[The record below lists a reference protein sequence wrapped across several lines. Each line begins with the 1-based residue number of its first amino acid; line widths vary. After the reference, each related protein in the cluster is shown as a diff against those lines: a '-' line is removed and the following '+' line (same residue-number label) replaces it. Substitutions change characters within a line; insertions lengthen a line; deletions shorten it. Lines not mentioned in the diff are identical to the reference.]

1 MLTNPTR
8 RPTEASRARTA
19 RGART
24 LIVILALGAGLS
36 LMLYIHGAWWWYAPA
51 AVLAIVL
58 AHMAILGGIIFAATH
73 VHGGTTCC
81 QQGVGRSHQGESLL
95 LHGPRQFDLL
105 ARLMTLGRERK
116 LRQWT
121 LDLANLQP
129 ENQVLDVGCGT
140 GTLLLAAAERVG
152 PASAL
157 HGVEPAPE
165 MAAHARHKAQARR
178 VQLEVVQASADSLPY
193 PPASFDAVFCTLVF
207 HHLPRSM
214 QGDAVRET
222 RRVLRPGGRVVIVD
236 WQRPKSLARAL
247 ASPLFLVYLM
257 HNLGPGRSPLD
268 VPGIEAL
275 MKELG
280 FEAVARWSFG
290 AGGAVGAVV
299 GRLPSGT
306 RAIDQ
311 ADPHDITHVRR
322 SLTAGGFDMGRRKLV
337 ADDELLAVAHEV
349 FVEKGIAVPTREI
362 ARQAG
367 ISEAVI
373 TSGTR
378 LRRIFSSPPWSLRRR
393 TWKTC
398 SPRQRTVSASWS
410 SSRASP
416 SA

>member
-1 MLTNPTR
+1 MPTSPTY
-8 RPTEASRARTA
+8 RPNEPSRGRSAQR
-19 RGART
+19 ART
-24 LIVILALGAGLS
+24 LIVILILGAGLS
-36 LMLYIHGAWWWYAPA
+36 LVLYTHGTWWWYAPA

-58 AHMAILGGIIFAATH
+58 AHMAILGGIVFAAAH
-73 VHGGTTCC
+73 AHGRTTCR
-81 QQGVGRSHQGESLL
+81 QEGAGHAHQGESLL
-95 LHGPRQFDLL
+95 LHKPRRFDFF
-105 ARLMTLGRERK
+105 ARVITLGRERK
-116 LRQWT
+116 FRQWT

-152 PASAL
+152 PAGAL
-157 HGVEPAPE
+157 HGIEPAPE

-178 VQLEVVQASADSLPY
+178 VPLEVIEASADSLPY

-214 QGDAVRET
+214 QEDAVRET

-280 FEAVARWSFG
+280 FEEVARWSFG

-299 GRLPSGT
+299 GLLPSGT
-306 RAIDQ
+306 RATDQ

-322 SLTAGGFDMGRRKLV
+322 SLDSRRL
-337 ADDELLAVAHEV
+337 
-349 FVEKGIAVPTREI
+349 
-362 ARQAG
+362 
-367 ISEAVI
+367 
-373 TSGTR
+373 
-378 LRRIFSSPPWSLRRR
+378 
-393 TWKTC
+393 
-398 SPRQRTVSASWS
+398 
-410 SSRASP
+410 
-416 SA
+416 